1 MHGSRRLFSPLLL
14 LKRRAR
20 EVDELRGEK
29 AQLEMQLVVACVA
42 AIVVVVSQVSSRA
55 T

>member
-1 MHGSRRLFSPLLL
+1 MFFFPEQTLAESGR
-14 LKRRAR
+14 RRAH

-29 AQLEMQLVVACVA
+29 AQLEMPLVVACVA
-42 AIVVVVSQVSSRA
+42 AIAVVVSQVSSRA